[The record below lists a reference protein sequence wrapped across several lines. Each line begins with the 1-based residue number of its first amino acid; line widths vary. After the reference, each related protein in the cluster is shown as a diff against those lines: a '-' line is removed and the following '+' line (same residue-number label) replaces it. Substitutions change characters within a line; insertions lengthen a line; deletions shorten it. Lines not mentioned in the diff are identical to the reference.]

1 MVQII
6 HFISL
11 KHKINVSNQV
21 YNLVHLV
28 TKNLYFEYKKT
39 NIVVSE
45 LNVHNKRIFDSFL
58 LLEIS
63 F

>member
-11 KHKINVSNQV
+11 KRKINVSNQV